1 MVVEMNTGT
10 EDTPVKSIHCD
21 EGVRLVEDLR
31 KTRQLLEQERVKNS
45 VMGKQLKN
53 LKNNPLNKEKASLL
67 GRIHKCKIRLKEK
80 KLKKTGYNSHN
91 KYHYFEL
98 SDFLPSLEVIL
109 DEAGL
114 ATYCYFEADKGYLVV
129 FDTETGV
136 SHTWSTKCI
145 SSHVKENGFD
155 VGVHMK
161 SEQAIQTYARR
172 TLYLQAFDIVEP
184 NEIENDGEGEEKP
197 KPAPKQKPKA
207 RSPVKPVKEPKTEVT
222 AERVQE
228 ILRDSQR
235 IFDEYM
241 EGRTEEDKRPF
252 TWDNARRIR
261 KQCHNEQEFKACS
274 QALIFKNGNEVE

>member
-1 MVVEMNTGT
+1 MVRMNTGT
-10 EDTPVKSIHCD
+10 EDGMTENIHCD
-21 EGVRLVEDLR
+21 NSGLLVADLE
-31 KTRQLLEQERVKNS
+31 KTKQLLEQERVKNS
-45 VMGKQLKN
+45 VMSAQLKN
-53 LKNNPLNKEKASLL
+53 LKNNPLNKEQASLL
-67 GRIHKCKIRLKEK
+67 GRIHKCKIELKKK

-114 ATYCYFEADKGYLVV
+114 GTYYYFEADEGYLVV
-129 FDTETGV
+129 FDTTTGI

-197 KPAPKQKPKA
+197 KSAPKQKPKA
-207 RSPVKPVKEPKTEVT
+207 RSPVKPVREPKTEVT

-228 ILRDSQR
+228 ILKDSQR

-252 TWDNARRIR
+252 TWDNARRIIR

-274 QALIFKNGNEVE
+274 QALIFKNGNDW